1 MQSDSTSG
9 HVASVQTQNGNF
21 RLDAVT
27 VDEQVHHVLSINGCA
42 IASSSSDLEIA
53 LADLALSGISPGQRY
68 ADVLI
73 GGLGLGVTLRQVL
86 KHRAVQSVCVVEIE
100 PQIVEWNRTYLAN
113 ADLLNDARVE
123 LIVGDFCSYV
133 QGSPRN
139 YHGIAMHIDVGPDQ
153 VARAGNRQAYSLS
166 MLRVL
171 QMRLRAG
178 GALAICAGGSSY
190 ERALRRV
197 FDAVSV
203 ASDPADESSSRRVYQ
218 VIAQ

>member
-1 MQSDSTSG
+1 MG
-9 HVASVQTQNGNF
+9 V
-21 RLDAVT
+21 RLRTA
-27 VDEQVHHVLSINGCA
+27 N
-42 IASSSSDLEIA
+42 SDLEIA
-53 LADLALSGISPGQRY
+53 LADLALSGISPDQRY

-100 PQIVEWNRTYLAN
+100 PQIVEWNRTFLTN
-113 ADLLNDARVE
+113 ADLLDDARVA
-123 LIVGDFCSYV
+123 LVVGDFCSYV

-153 VARAGNRQAYSLS
+153 VARAENRQAYSLS

-197 FDAVSV
+197 FDVVSV
-203 ASDPADESSSRRVYQ
+203 QSDPADQSSSRSVYQ
-218 VIAQ
+218 VIA

>member
-1 MQSDSTSG
+1 MQSDSTLS
-9 HVASVQTQNGNF
+9 HVASVETQNGNF

-27 VDEQVHHVLSINGCA
+27 VDEQVHHVLSINGCV
-42 IASSSSDLEIA
+42 IASSSSNLEIA
-53 LADLALSGISPGQRY
+53 LADLALSGISPDQRY
-68 ADVLI
+68 ADVLV

-86 KHRAVQSVCVVEIE
+86 RHRAVQSVCVVEIE
-100 PQIVEWNRTYLAN
+100 PKIVEWNRTYLTN

-123 LIVGDFCSYV
+123 LIMGDFCSYV
-133 QGSPRN
+133 QGTPRN

-153 VARAGNRQAYSLS
+153 VARVENRQAYSLS

-178 GALAICAGGSSY
+178 GALAICAGGGSY
-190 ERALRRV
+190 ERALQRV

-203 ASDPADESSSRRVYQ
+203 QSDPADQRSSRRIYQ

>member
-1 MQSDSTSG
+1 MQSDSTSV
-9 HVASVQTQNGNF
+9 HVALVETQNGNF

-27 VDEQVHHVLSINGCA
+27 VDEQMHHVLSINGCA
-42 IASSSSDLEIA
+42 IASSSSNLEIA
-53 LADLALSGISPGQRY
+53 LADLALSGISQGQRY

-86 KHRAVQSVCVVEIE
+86 NHRAVQSVCVVEIE
-100 PQIVEWNRTYLAN
+100 PQIVEWNRTFLTN

-153 VARAGNRQAYSLS
+153 VARAENRQAYSLS

-178 GALAICAGGSSY
+178 GALAICADGSSY

-203 ASDPADESSSRRVYQ
+203 QSDPADQISSRRIYQ

>member
-1 MQSDSTSG
+1 MQSDNTLS
-9 HVASVQTQNGNF
+9 HVASVETRNGNF
-21 RLDAVT
+21 RLDAVP

-42 IASSSSDLEIA
+42 IASTCSDLEIA
-53 LADLALSGISPGQRY
+53 LADLALAGISPNQRY

-86 KHRAVQSVCVVEIE
+86 KHSAVQSVRVVEIE

-113 ADLLNDARVE
+113 ADLLDDARVE

-133 QGSPRN
+133 QGTPRN

-153 VARAGNRQAYSLS
+153 VARTENRQAYSLS

-178 GALAICAGGSSY
+178 GALAICAGGASY
-190 ERALRRV
+190 ERALQRV
-197 FDAVSV
+197 FDAVSMQ
-203 ASDPADESSSRRVYQ
+203 SDSADQCRSRTIYQ

>member
-1 MQSDSTSG
+1 MQSDSTRS

-100 PQIVEWNRTYLAN
+100 PQIVEWNRTFLTN
-113 ADLLNDARVE
+113 ADLLNDARVA
-123 LIVGDFCSYV
+123 LVVGDFCSYV

-153 VARAGNRQAYSLS
+153 VARTENRQAYSLS

-178 GALAICAGGSSY
+178 GALAICAGGASY

-203 ASDPADESSSRRVYQ
+203 KSDPADQSRSRRIYQ

>member
-21 RLDAVT
+21 RLDEAM
-27 VDEQVHHVLSINGCA
+27 VDGQWYHVLSINGCV
-42 IASSSSDLEIA
+42 IASTHSDLEIA
-53 LADLALSGISPGQRY
+53 LADLALSGISPGQSY

-100 PQIVEWNRTYLAN
+100 PQIVEWNRTFLTN

-178 GALAICAGGSSY
+178 GALAICAGGASY
-190 ERALRRV
+190 ERALQRV

-203 ASDPADESSSRRVYQ
+203 ESDPADESSSRRVYQ

>member
-1 MQSDSTSG
+1 MQSDSTLS
-9 HVASVQTQNGNF
+9 HVASVETQNGNF
-21 RLDAVT
+21 RLDEAM
-27 VDEQVHHVLSINGCA
+27 VDGQWYHVLSINGCA
-42 IASSSSDLEIA
+42 IASTSSNLEIA
-53 LADLALSGISPGQRY
+53 LADLALAGISPDQRY

-100 PQIVEWNRTYLAN
+100 PQIVEWNRTYLTN

-153 VARAGNRQAYSLS
+153 VARAENRQAYSLS

-190 ERALRRV
+190 ERALQRV

-203 ASDPADESSSRRVYQ
+203 QSDPEDQRSSRRIYQ
-218 VIAQ
+218 VIA

>member
-1 MQSDSTSG
+1 MQSDSTLS
-9 HVASVQTQNGNF
+9 HVASVKTQNGNF
-21 RLDAVT
+21 RLDEAM
-27 VDEQVHHVLSINGCA
+27 VDGQWYHVLSINGCA
-42 IASSSSDLEIA
+42 IASSGSDLEIA
-53 LADLALSGISPGQRY
+53 LADLALSGISPDQRH

-100 PQIVEWNRTYLAN
+100 PQIVEWNRTYLTN

-153 VARAGNRQAYSLS
+153 VARAENRQAYSLS

-190 ERALRRV
+190 ERALQRV

-203 ASDPADESSSRRVYQ
+203 QSDPADQSRSHRIYQ
-218 VIAQ
+218 VIA

>member
-1 MQSDSTSG
+1 MQSDSTVS
-9 HVASVQTQNGNF
+9 HVASVETQNGNF
-21 RLDAVT
+21 RLDEAM
-27 VDEQVHHVLSINGCA
+27 VDGQWYHVLSINGCA
-42 IASSSSDLEIA
+42 IASTRSDLEIA

-73 GGLGLGVTLRQVL
+73 GGLGLGVTLREVL
-86 KHRAVQSVCVVEIE
+86 KHKAVQSVCVVEIE
-100 PQIVEWNRTYLAN
+100 PQIVEWNRTYLTN
-113 ADLLNDARVE
+113 ADLLNDTRVE

-153 VARAGNRQAYSLS
+153 VARAENRQAYSLS

-178 GALAICAGGSSY
+178 GALAICAGGASY

-197 FDAVSV
+197 FDAVSMQ
-203 ASDPADESSSRRVYQ
+203 SDPVDQNSSRRIYQ
-218 VIAQ
+218 VIA

>member
-1 MQSDSTSG
+1 MQSDSTRS
-9 HVASVQTQNGNF
+9 HVASVQTRNGNF

-27 VDEQVHHVLSINGCA
+27 VDEHVHHVLSINGYA
-42 IASSSSDLEIA
+42 VANTNSNLEIA
-53 LADLALSGISPGQRY
+53 LADLALSGISPDQRY

-100 PQIVEWNRTYLAN
+100 PQIVEWNRTFLTN
-113 ADLLNDARVE
+113 ADLLDDARVA

-153 VARAGNRQAYSLS
+153 VARAENRQAYSLS

-178 GALAICAGGSSY
+178 GALAICADGTSY
-190 ERALRRV
+190 ERALQRV

-203 ASDPADESSSRRVYQ
+203 QSDPADQNSSRRIYQ
-218 VIAQ
+218 VIA

>member
-27 VDEQVHHVLSINGCA
+27 VDEQVHHVLSINGCV
-42 IASSSSDLEIA
+42 IASSSSNLEIA

-100 PQIVEWNRTYLAN
+100 PQIVEWNRTFLTN

-171 QMRLRAG
+171 QMRLRVG
-178 GALAICAGGSSY
+178 GALAICAGGASY
-190 ERALRRV
+190 ERALQRV
-197 FDAVSV
+197 FNAVSV
-203 ASDPADESSSRRVYQ
+203 ASDPADESISRRVYQ

>member
-1 MQSDSTSG
+1 MQSDSTLS
-9 HVASVQTQNGNF
+9 HVASVETQNGNF
-21 RLDAVT
+21 RLDETMV
-27 VDEQVHHVLSINGCA
+27 EGQWCHVLSINGCA
-42 IASSSSDLEIA
+42 IASSSSDLEVA

-68 ADVLI
+68 ADVLV

-100 PQIVEWNRTYLAN
+100 PQIVEWNRTYLTN

-133 QGSPRN
+133 QGTPRN

-153 VARAGNRQAYSLS
+153 VARAENRQAYSLS

-190 ERALRRV
+190 ERALQRV

-203 ASDPADESSSRRVYQ
+203 QSDPADQSSSRRIYQ

>member
-21 RLDAVT
+21 RLDAMT
-27 VDEQVHHVLSINGCA
+27 VDEQVHHVLSINGYA
-42 IASSSSDLEIA
+42 IASSSSNLEIA
-53 LADLALSGISPGQRY
+53 LADLAISGISPGQRY

-100 PQIVEWNRTYLAN
+100 PRIVEWNRTFLTN

-178 GALAICAGGSSY
+178 GALAICADGASY
-190 ERALRRV
+190 ERALQRV

-203 ASDPADESSSRRVYQ
+203 ASDPADESSSRRIYQ

>member
-42 IASSSSDLEIA
+42 IASSSSNLEIA
-53 LADLALSGISPGQRY
+53 LADLALAGISPDQRY
-68 ADVLI
+68 ADVLV

-100 PQIVEWNRTYLAN
+100 PQIVEWNRTFLTN

-178 GALAICAGGSSY
+178 GALAICAGGTSY

-203 ASDPADESSSRRVYQ
+203 QSDSADQIRPRRIYQ

>member
-27 VDEQVHHVLSINGCA
+27 VDEQVHHVLSINGCM
-42 IASSSSDLEIA
+42 IASSSSNLEIA

-100 PQIVEWNRTYLAN
+100 PQIVEWNRTFLTN

-190 ERALRRV
+190 ERALQRV

-203 ASDPADESSSRRVYQ
+203 ASDPADESSSRRIYQ

>member
-1 MQSDSTSG
+1 MQSDSTLS
-9 HVASVQTQNGNF
+9 HMASVETQNGNF
-21 RLDAVT
+21 RLDEAI

-42 IASSSSDLEIA
+42 IASSSSNLEIA
-53 LADLALSGISPGQRY
+53 LADLALSGISPDQRY

-100 PQIVEWNRTYLAN
+100 PQIVEWNRTFLAN

-123 LIVGDFCSYV
+123 LVVGDFCSYV

-153 VARAGNRQAYSLS
+153 VARVENRQAYSLS
-166 MLRVL
+166 ILRVL
-171 QMRLRAG
+171 QMRLRVG

-203 ASDPADESSSRRVYQ
+203 QSDPADQSSSRTIYQ

>member
-27 VDEQVHHVLSINGCA
+27 VDEQVHHVLSINGCV
-42 IASSSSDLEIA
+42 IASSSSNLEIA

-100 PQIVEWNRTYLAN
+100 PQIVEWNRTFLTN

-178 GALAICAGGSSY
+178 GALAICADGASY
-190 ERALRRV
+190 ERALQRV

-203 ASDPADESSSRRVYQ
+203 ESDPADESSSRRIYQ

>member
-1 MQSDSTSG
+1 MQSDSTLS
-9 HVASVQTQNGNF
+9 HVASVETQNGNF
-21 RLDAVT
+21 RLDET
-27 VDEQVHHVLSINGCA
+27 IVDGQWYHVLSINGHA

-53 LADLALSGISPGQRY
+53 LADLALSGISPDQRY
-68 ADVLI
+68 ADVLV

-100 PQIVEWNRTYLAN
+100 PQIVEWNRTFLTN

-123 LIVGDFCSYV
+123 LVVGDFCSYV

-153 VARAGNRQAYSLS
+153 VARAENRQAYSLS

-178 GALAICAGGSSY
+178 GALAICADGSSY

-203 ASDPADESSSRRVYQ
+203 QSDPADQSSSRRIYQ

>member
-21 RLDAVT
+21 RLDAVM
-27 VDEQVHHVLSINGCA
+27 VDEQVHHVLSINGFV
-42 IASSSSDLEIA
+42 IASSSSNLEIT

-100 PQIVEWNRTYLAN
+100 PQIVEWNRTFLTN

-171 QMRLRAG
+171 QMRIRAG

-190 ERALRRV
+190 ERALQRV
-197 FDAVSV
+197 FDAVSMQ
-203 ASDPADESSSRRVYQ
+203 SDPADESISRRVYQ
-218 VIAQ
+218 VIA

>member
-9 HVASVQTQNGNF
+9 HVASVETQNGNF

-27 VDEQVHHVLSINGCA
+27 VDEQMHHVLSINGCA

-53 LADLALSGISPGQRY
+53 LADLALSGISPDQRY

-100 PQIVEWNRTYLAN
+100 PQIVEWNRTFLTN
-113 ADLLNDARVE
+113 ADLLSDARVE

-153 VARAGNRQAYSLS
+153 VARSENRQAYSLS

-178 GALAICAGGSSY
+178 GALAICAGGASY
-190 ERALRRV
+190 KRALQRV

-203 ASDPADESSSRRVYQ
+203 RSDPADQSSSRRIYQ

>member
-1 MQSDSTSG
+1 MQSDSTLS
-9 HVASVQTQNGNF
+9 HVASVETQNGNF
-21 RLDAVT
+21 RLDETMV
-27 VDEQVHHVLSINGCA
+27 EGQWCHVLSINGCA
-42 IASSSSDLEIA
+42 IASSSSDLEVA

-68 ADVLI
+68 ADVLV

-100 PQIVEWNRTYLAN
+100 PQIVEWNRTYLTN

-133 QGSPRN
+133 QGTPRN

-153 VARAGNRQAYSLS
+153 VARAENRQAYSLS

-178 GALAICAGGSSY
+178 GALAICAGGGSY
-190 ERALRRV
+190 ERALQRV

-203 ASDPADESSSRRVYQ
+203 QSDPADQSSSRRIYQ

>member
-27 VDEQVHHVLSINGCA
+27 VDEQVHHVLSINGYA
-42 IASSSSDLEIA
+42 IASSSSNLEIA

-100 PQIVEWNRTYLAN
+100 PRIVEWNRTFLTN

-178 GALAICAGGSSY
+178 GALAICADGASY
-190 ERALRRV
+190 ERALQRV

-203 ASDPADESSSRRVYQ
+203 ESDPADESSSRRIYQ

>member
-27 VDEQVHHVLSINGCA
+27 VDEQVHHVLSINGCV
-42 IASSSSDLEIA
+42 IASSSSNLEIA

-100 PQIVEWNRTYLAN
+100 PQIVEWNRTFLTN

-171 QMRLRAG
+171 QMRLRTG
-178 GALAICAGGSSY
+178 GALAICADGASY
-190 ERALRRV
+190 ERALQRV

-203 ASDPADESSSRRVYQ
+203 ASDPADESSSRRIYQ

>member
-9 HVASVQTQNGNF
+9 HVASVETQNGNF
-21 RLDAVT
+21 RLDEAM
-27 VDEQVHHVLSINGCA
+27 VDGQWYHVLSINGCA

-53 LADLALSGISPGQRY
+53 LADLALAGISPDQRH

-100 PQIVEWNRTYLAN
+100 PQIVEWNRTFLTN

-123 LIVGDFCSYV
+123 LVVGDFCSYV
-133 QGSPRN
+133 QGTPRN

-153 VARAGNRQAYSLS
+153 VARVENRQAYSLS

-171 QMRLRAG
+171 QMRLRVG

-203 ASDPADESSSRRVYQ
+203 QSDSADQFRSRTIYQ

>member
-27 VDEQVHHVLSINGCA
+27 VDEQVHHVLSINGCV
-42 IASSSSDLEIA
+42 IASSSSNLEIA
-53 LADLALSGISPGQRY
+53 LADLALSGISPGQSY

-100 PQIVEWNRTYLAN
+100 PQIVEWNRTFLTN

-171 QMRLRAG
+171 QMRLRVG
-178 GALAICAGGSSY
+178 GALAICAGGASY
-190 ERALRRV
+190 ERALQRV

-203 ASDPADESSSRRVYQ
+203 ASDPADESISRRVYQ

>member
-42 IASSSSDLEIA
+42 IASTHSDLEIA
-53 LADLALSGISPGQRY
+53 LAELALSGISPGQRH

-100 PQIVEWNRTYLAN
+100 PQIVEWNRTFLTN

-123 LIVGDFCSYV
+123 LVVGDFCSYV
-133 QGSPRN
+133 QGTPRN
-139 YHGIAMHIDVGPDQ
+139 YHGIAMHIDVGPGQ
-153 VARAGNRQAYSLS
+153 VARAENRQAYSLS

-171 QMRLRAG
+171 QMRLRVG

-203 ASDPADESSSRRVYQ
+203 QSDHADQISSRRVYQ

>member
-21 RLDAVT
+21 RLDEAMF
-27 VDEQVHHVLSINGCA
+27 DGQWYHVLSINGCA
-42 IASSSSDLEIA
+42 IASTYSNLEIA
-53 LADLALSGISPGQRY
+53 LADLALSGISPDQRY

-86 KHRAVQSVCVVEIE
+86 EHRAVQSVCVVEIE
-100 PQIVEWNRTYLAN
+100 PQIVEWNRTYLTN

-153 VARAGNRQAYSLS
+153 MVRAENRQAYSLS

-190 ERALRRV
+190 ERALQRV

-203 ASDPADESSSRRVYQ
+203 QSDPADQSSSRRIYQ

>member
-1 MQSDSTSG
+1 MQSDSTLS
-9 HVASVQTQNGNF
+9 HVASVKTQNGNF
-21 RLDAVT
+21 RLDEAM
-27 VDEQVHHVLSINGCA
+27 VDGQWYHVLSINGCA
-42 IASSSSDLEIA
+42 IASTSSNLEIA
-53 LADLALSGISPGQRY
+53 LADLALSGISPNQRY

-100 PQIVEWNRTYLAN
+100 PQIVEWNRMYLTN

-153 VARAGNRQAYSLS
+153 MVRAENRQAYSLS

-178 GALAICAGGSSY
+178 GALAIYAGGTSY
-190 ERALRRV
+190 ERALQRV

-203 ASDPADESSSRRVYQ
+203 QSDPADQNRSHRIYQ

>member
-27 VDEQVHHVLSINGCA
+27 VDEQVHHVLSINGCV
-42 IASSSSDLEIA
+42 IASSSSNLEIA

-100 PQIVEWNRTYLAN
+100 PQIVEWNRTFLTN

-171 QMRLRAG
+171 QMRLRVG
-178 GALAICAGGSSY
+178 GALAICGGGASY
-190 ERALRRV
+190 ERALQRV

-203 ASDPADESSSRRVYQ
+203 ASDPADESISRRVYQ

>member
-27 VDEQVHHVLSINGCA
+27 VDEQVHHVLSINGCV
-42 IASSSSDLEIA
+42 IASSSSNLEIA

-100 PQIVEWNRTYLAN
+100 PQIVEWNRTFLTN

-171 QMRLRAG
+171 QMRLRVG
-178 GALAICAGGSSY
+178 GALAICAGGASY
-190 ERALRRV
+190 ERALQRV

-203 ASDPADESSSRRVYQ
+203 ASDPADESISRRVYQ

>member
-1 MQSDSTSG
+1 MQSDSTLS

-21 RLDAVT
+21 RLDEAM
-27 VDEQVHHVLSINGCA
+27 VDGQWYHVLSINGCL
-42 IASSSSDLEIA
+42 IASTHSDLEIA

-100 PQIVEWNRTYLAN
+100 PQIVEWNRTFLTN

-178 GALAICAGGSSY
+178 GALAICAGGASY
-190 ERALRRV
+190 ERALQRV

-203 ASDPADESSSRRVYQ
+203 ESDPADESSSRRVYQ

>member
-1 MQSDSTSG
+1 MQSDSTLN
-9 HVASVQTQNGNF
+9 HVASVETQNGNF
-21 RLDAVT
+21 RLDEAM
-27 VDEQVHHVLSINGCA
+27 VDGQWYHVLSINGRA

-53 LADLALSGISPGQRY
+53 LADLALAGISPDQRY

-100 PQIVEWNRTYLAN
+100 PQIVEWNRTYLTN

-123 LIVGDFCSYV
+123 LVVSDFCSYV
-133 QGSPRN
+133 QGTPRN

-153 VARAGNRQAYSLS
+153 VARVENRQAYSLS

-178 GALAICAGGSSY
+178 GALAICAGGGSY

-197 FDAVSV
+197 FDVVSMQ
-203 ASDPADESSSRRVYQ
+203 SDPADPCSSRTIHQ
-218 VIAQ
+218 AIAQ

>member
-1 MQSDSTSG
+1 MQSDSTLS

-27 VDEQVHHVLSINGCA
+27 ADEQVHHVLSINGCA
-42 IASSSSDLEIA
+42 IANTCSNLEIA
-53 LADLALSGISPGQRY
+53 LADFALSGMSPGRRY

-86 KHRAVQSVCVVEIE
+86 EHSAVQSVYVVEIE
-100 PQIVEWNRTYLAN
+100 PQIVEWNRTFLTN
-113 ADLLNDARVE
+113 ADLLDDARVE

-133 QGSPRN
+133 QGTPRN

-153 VARAGNRQAYSLS
+153 VARAENRQAYSLS

-171 QMRLRAG
+171 QMRLRVG
-178 GALAICAGGSSY
+178 GALAICAGESSY
-190 ERALRRV
+190 ERALQRV

-203 ASDPADESSSRRVYQ
+203 QADPADQSGSRRIYQ
-218 VIAQ
+218 AIA